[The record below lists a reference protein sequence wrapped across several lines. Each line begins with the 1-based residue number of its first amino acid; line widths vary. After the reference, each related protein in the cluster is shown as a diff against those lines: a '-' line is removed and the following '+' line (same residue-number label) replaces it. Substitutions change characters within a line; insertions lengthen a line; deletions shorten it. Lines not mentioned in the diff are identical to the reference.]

1 MSKAETNSN
10 LQRQTLKHPQT
21 FALVCLALMMLGWPF
36 RLQAGGSMKM
46 PQIPTPSHQEIVISK
61 IMPEEIIIEE
71 RIVSDKGKIEE
82 KRSKSFR
89 ITKFTEIMV
98 NGRRGAIAELRP
110 GMRVHVTAGTDRTVA
125 ARIDA
130 NG

>member
-1 MSKAETNSN
+1 
-10 LQRQTLKHPQT
+10 
-21 FALVCLALMMLGWPF
+21 
-36 RLQAGGSMKM
+36 MKM
-46 PQIPTPSHQEIVISK
+46 PQIPTPSHQEIVISRV
-61 IMPEEIIIEE
+61 MPEEIIIEE

-98 NGRRGAIAELRP
+98 NGRRGTMAELRP

-125 ARIDA
+125 SRIDA

>member
-1 MSKAETNSN
+1 MNVPHT
-10 LQRQTLKHPQT
+10 
-21 FALVCLALMMLGWPF
+21 
-36 RLQAGGSMKM
+36 
-46 PQIPTPSHQEIVISK
+46 PTPSHQEIVISK

-98 NGRRGAIAELRP
+98 NGRRGAMAELRP

-125 ARIDA
+125 ARIEAD
-130 NG
+130 G

>member
-1 MSKAETNSN
+1 MSKSETNSN
-10 LQRQTLKHPQT
+10 LQRQRVKRLPS
-21 FALVCLALMMLGWPF
+21 FALICLAAMTLGCPL
-36 RLQAGGSMKM
+36 RLQAGSMNV
-46 PQIPTPSHQEIVISK
+46 PRTPTPSHQEIVISQIK
-61 IMPEEIIIEE
+61 PEEIVIEE
-71 RIVSDKGKIEE
+71 RIVADKGKIEE

-98 NGRRGAIAELRP
+98 NGRRGAIAQLRP

-125 ARIDA
+125 ARIEA